1 MSRGTQRKLAAI
13 VSADVVGYS
22 RLMGVDETGTLQRL
36 KAHRA
41 NLIDKLIETHGGRI
55 VKTTGDGLLLEFPS
69 VVAAVECVVAVQE
82 GMIERNADVSQ
93 DEAIRFR
100 IGVHLGDV
108 IVEGDDIFGE
118 GVNIAARLQEIGEAD
133 GVTISSNA
141 HDSVDRR
148 IKAGFV
154 DGGDQELKNIARP
167 VRVWQWSSNAKK
179 TAAPSDAKP
188 SPAPDKPSIA
198 VLPFNNM
205 SGDPE
210 QEFFADGMAEDII
223 TGLSQFGSL
232 LVIARNS
239 TFSFKG
245 QSIDVK
251 QVAETLA
258 VRYVLE
264 GSIRK
269 GGDRIRVTAQ
279 LIDADSGNHIWAERF
294 DRDVS
299 DIFAVQDEVTG
310 AIIAAIAPEIDQFE
324 IDRSRRKSP
333 AEFSAWDLYQK
344 GLAAYHSSEP
354 ADFISSIDTFDQA
367 TQLDP
372 EFALAWAM
380 GALARTQYALN
391 GQPEDRDG
399 LIREARDKVQT
410 ALRLSPRDPLCVLA
424 DGTVHSYDRE
434 HQIGIAKLQD
444 AIKLNP
450 NLALAYLLLGQAR
463 DAAGQYEN
471 VIAATDEFIRLS
483 PRDVDIGMVLTMRAY
498 ALLHLHRY
506 DEAVET
512 AYRSM
517 HTPNPTSWAFVC
529 YCVCLFHHGRR
540 EEAQLALD
548 DVYAQIPDFSQA
560 HVREAL
566 RHHDQENI
574 SMEIDALRELG
585 VPD

>member
-41 NLIDKLIETHGGRI
+41 ELIDKLIEKHGGRI

-69 VVAAVECVVAVQE
+69 VVAAVECVVAVQK
-82 GMIERNADVSQ
+82 GMIERNADASQ
-93 DEAIRFR
+93 DETIRFR

-148 IKAGFV
+148 IKARFV
-154 DGGDQELKNIARP
+154 DGGDQKLKNIARP
-167 VRVWQWSSNAKK
+167 VRVWRWSGNGEV
-179 TAAPSDAKP
+179 TAEPSSDKP
-188 SPAPDKPSIA
+188 LPIPDKPSIA
-198 VLPFNNM
+198 VLPFDNM

-223 TGLSQFGSL
+223 TGLSRFGSL

-269 GGDRIRVTAQ
+269 VGDRIRVTAQ

-324 IDRSRRKSP
+324 IERSRRKSP
-333 AEFSAWDLYQK
+333 AEFDAWDLYQK
-344 GLAAYHSSEP
+344 ALAAYHRSGP
-354 ADFISSIDTFDQA
+354 ADFVSSIEAFDQA

-372 EFALAWAM
+372 GFALAWAM
-380 GALARTQYALN
+380 AALARTQYALN

-424 DGTVHSYDRE
+424 DGTVHSYDSE

-463 DAAGQYEN
+463 DAAGQYED
-471 VIAATDEFIRLS
+471 VIADTDEFIRLS
-483 PRDVDIGMVLTMRAY
+483 PRDVDICMVLTMRAY
-498 ALLHLHRY
+498 ALLHLRRY

-560 HVREAL
+560 LVRDAL